1 MVVYDRL
8 IQASLALQQGVML
21 GRELQL
27 IVDLECLELPAQ
39 LLALVLLL
47 VLRRFGSVSI
57 EFHYL
62 LPESNKLRFLVQE

>member
-1 MVVYDRL
+1 
-8 IQASLALQQGVML
+8 ML